1 MLLHLS
7 DLHFGTEHSAIT
19 DALNL
24 LCKQLPLEAIAIS
37 GDLTQRARRVQFQ
50 AFHDF
55 FDSLGIPWIVVPGN
69 HDIPL
74 YHLTRRMFNPFGHYE
89 KIFGRTE
96 TTLETKHFYLVGVNS
111 ISPKHHTQG
120 RITHEQITE
129 TGERLLLGKIGKK
142 RIVLSHQPFRVLRSY
157 QKRDIPILA
166 AEAAQ
171 HWAHCGLDALLHGHF
186 HVPIVLSLKEH
197 FELHK
202 EVLDIQAGTAVS
214 HRLRYDV
221 PNSINIIHP
230 DLTIDRYDFNLETQ
244 QFERLGELWPT
255 IDTICQHQHRNIDQN
270 VYKKTANNVVLHKTS
285 P

>member
-7 DLHFGTEHSAIT
+7 DLHFGTEHSLIT
-19 DALNL
+19 DALTQ

-37 GDLTQRARRVQFQ
+37 GDLTQRARRAQFQ

-74 YHLTRRMFNPFGHYE
+74 YHLPRRILNPFGRYT
-89 KIFGRTE
+89 KIFGSPE
-96 TTLETKHFYLVGVNS
+96 KTLETKHFYLVGVNS

-120 RITHEQITE
+120 RLSHEQITE

-157 QKRDIPILA
+157 QKKDIPILA
-166 AEAAQ
+166 ADAVQ
-171 HWAHCGLDALLHGHF
+171 HWTHCGLDALLHGHF
-186 HVPIVLSLKEH
+186 HVPIVLPLQAH

-221 PNSINIIHP
+221 PNSVNIIHP
-230 DLTIDRYDFNLETQ
+230 DLQVDRYDFNLETK
-244 QFERLGELWPT
+244 QFERLGQLWPT
-255 IDTICQHQHRNIDQN
+255 IDSICQHQHDNIDQS
-270 VYKKTANNVVLHKTS
+270 VYKKTANNVVIHKTS